1 MLVGSVG
8 SVVSSE
14 SHHVEVL
21 RRGPRT
27 WNFWRA
33 QNPHITPNLI
43 GITLSVAER
52 QVGPI
57 NGGPINLAEA
67 RLRHASLRFA
77 TLTNADLTGAD
88 LSDTDLREARL
99 IGANLSGANLSVAL
113 VDQADFAGACLA
125 GANLSGTSLLEVRN
139 ITQGQIDEA
148 AGDLL
153 TLLPPH
159 LSRPRALDRNRLPCR
174 GRSAIAPGPRGHCQQ
189 RPGAAGGQRAGQRRE
204 DVVAGRGSTL
214 CRSAQSPAQADR
226 RGLGERL
233 DFSVIG
239 QRKSD
244 SGCAP
249 IGHFASALLSLSA
262 TEF

>member
-1 MLVGSVG
+1 VLPGSVS

-14 SHHVEVL
+14 PHHIELL
-21 RRGPRT
+21 RRGPRA
-27 WNFWRA
+27 WNLWRA
-33 QNPHITPNLI
+33 QNPHITPNLT

-52 QVGPI
+52 QMGPI
-57 NGGPINLAEA
+57 NGGPVNLAEA

-113 VDQADFAGACLA
+113 LDQADFAGACLV
-125 GANLSGTSLLEVRN
+125 GANLCGTSLIEVRN

-159 LSRPRALDRNRLPCR
+159 LSRPRAWTGTVSHAAGPQSRPAPEPTLGRGPARQANTAPVKGERMSWLVGGPRTAEARNRQVTP
-174 GRSAIAPGPRGHCQQ
+174 
-189 RPGAAGGQRAGQRRE
+189 
-204 DVVAGRGSTL
+204 
-214 CRSAQSPAQADR
+214 
-226 RGLGERL
+226 
-233 DFSVIG
+233 
-239 QRKSD
+239 
-244 SGCAP
+244 
-249 IGHFASALLSLSA
+249 LSEL
-262 TEF
+262 